1 MVGRGLIPTVQDGI
15 QPVQPGAA
23 LQGIDRAAVANPQ
36 RIQAVQKA
44 QATVDEHKQRGDHHR
59 APPAGHAIRQDHI
72 ARKYQPHH
80 QRAGNDHRPAQRQAE
95 NHKRCGQAIHQ
106 EGIAQPFARQDAIF
120 GRERRIAQAG
130 DDAQMQRQIAIG
142 ALPHVQRAVY
152 LAQAVGILQIPAQQR
167 QRHRHAGHQDQQLPV
182 LVIQR
187 ASGGFIAR
195 NPHGDG
201 YPSQR
206 NQRQHMPQQRKA
218 HGKGQQRGQPH
229 HQQQAQAQ
237 PQPNANLGA
246 LRRQQRADNHAARKQ
261 INQQIQQRQHSLSPF
276 GSSK

>member
-1 MVGRGLIPTVQDGI
+1 MVGGRLVPAAQDDI
-15 QPVQPGAA
+15 EPLQPGAA
-23 LQGIDRAAVANPQ
+23 LQGIDRAAVADPQ

-44 QATVDEHKQRGDHHR
+44 QATVDKHKQRGDHHR
-59 APPAGHAIRQDHI
+59 APPAGHAIRQEHI
-72 ARKYQPHH
+72 ARKHQPHH

-95 NHKRCGQAIHQ
+95 NHKRCGQAVHQ

-120 GRERRIAQAG
+120 GREGRVAQAG

-152 LAQAVGILQIPAQQR
+152 LAQAVGILQISAQQR
-167 QRHRHAGHQDQQLPV
+167 QRRRHAGHQDQQLPV
-182 LVIQR
+182 LFIQR
-187 ASGGFIAR
+187 AGGGFIALD
-195 NPHGDG
+195 PHGGGDPG
-201 YPSQR
+201 QG
-206 NQRQHMPQQRKA
+206 NQRQHVPQQRKA

-237 PQPNANLGA
+237 PQPDADLRTLRGQQGA
-246 LRRQQRADNHAARKQ
+246 DHHAARKQ

-276 GSSK
+276 KCTE